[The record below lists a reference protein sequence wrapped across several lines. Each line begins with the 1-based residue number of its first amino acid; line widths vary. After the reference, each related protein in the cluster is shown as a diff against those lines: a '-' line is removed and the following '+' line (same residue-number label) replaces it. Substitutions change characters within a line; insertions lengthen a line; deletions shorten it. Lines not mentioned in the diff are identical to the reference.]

1 MIWYSNSMVWHSNS
15 MLWYCMV
22 RCGMVWQYCGNS
34 MLIGWL
40 GMVWYS
46 NSMVWYGIVI
56 VWHGMAW
63 HSIV

>member
-1 MIWYSNSMVWHSNS
+1 